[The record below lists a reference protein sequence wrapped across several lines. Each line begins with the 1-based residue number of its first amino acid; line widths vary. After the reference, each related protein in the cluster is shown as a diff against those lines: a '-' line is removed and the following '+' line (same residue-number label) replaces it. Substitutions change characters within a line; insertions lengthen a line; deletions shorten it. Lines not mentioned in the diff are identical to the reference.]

1 MSAASTARSALTGS
15 AARDLGRSLIAVAV
29 AILLS
34 GVLIQASGYSATDA
48 FQVMWD
54 GAFGGR
60 AAVAETLR
68 ITTTLLFTSLGFTI
82 AFRVGVF
89 NLGGQGQ
96 FAVGSFA
103 GAWIGF
109 TLTDLPGWAIIALA
123 FAAGMLVGALTALG
137 PALLLARY
145 GVNEVISTLMLSFI
159 VLRGLDYLV
168 QYPFRA
174 TAGETTATKPVAGS
188 AELTRLLPPSSLSW
202 ALILGLVLVVAYAC
216 FLRFT
221 ALGYEMEMVGTNRRF
236 AEYGGLS
243 VTKVV
248 IIAMV
253 VSGAIAGL
261 GGVQEVL
268 GVQHRYMSRLAYDAA
283 FAGIAASFLARNRPL
298 GLIPACLFLG
308 ALQNGALQL
317 QLFSEVP
324 RSIAEILTGLVVL
337 LAVATTWPWR
347 GWLRRVALVVRRAPV
362 AAEGAR

>member
-1 MSAASTARSALTGS
+1 MTTASLRSGLLTS
-15 AARDLGRSLIAVAV
+15 PAVRDLGRSVIAVAV
-29 AILLS
+29 AIAIS
-34 GVLIQASGYSATDA
+34 GALIAITGYDPFGA
-48 FQVMWD
+48 FRVMWD

-60 AAVAETLR
+60 ASVAETLR

-96 FAVGSFA
+96 FAIGSFA

-109 TLTDLPGWAIIALA
+109 TFTDLPGIVIIALA
-123 FAAGMLVGALTALG
+123 FLLGMAAGALTALG

-159 VLRGLDYLV
+159 VLLGLDYLV
-168 QYPFRA
+168 QFPFRA
-174 TAGETTATKPVAGS
+174 TAGETTATKSIASS

-202 ALILGLVLVVAYAC
+202 ALILGLALVVAYFL

-221 ALGYEMEMVGTNRRF
+221 PLGYELEMVGTNRRF

-243 VTKVV
+243 VVKAV
-248 IIAMV
+248 IVAMLI
-253 VSGAIAGL
+253 SGAIAGL

-268 GVQHRYMSRLAYDAA
+268 GVQHRYMSRLAYDPA

-337 LAVATTWPWR
+337 LAVSTTWPWR
-347 GWLRRVALVVRRAPV
+347 GWLRRLTTTVRRSTPATG
-362 AAEGAR
+362 GAR

>member
-1 MSAASTARSALTGS
+1 MSTPLPVGSLLSGS
-15 AARDLGRSLIAVAV
+15 AARDIGRSVIAVAV
-29 AILLS
+29 AMALS
-34 GVLIQASGYSATDA
+34 GALIQASGYSAVDA
-48 FQVMWD
+48 FEVMWD

-60 AAVAETLR
+60 ASIAETLR

-96 FAVGSFA
+96 FAIGSFA

-109 TLTDLPGWAIIALA
+109 TFTDLPGIVIIALA
-123 FAAGMLVGALTALG
+123 FAVGMLAGALTALG
-137 PALLLARY
+137 PAVLLARF

-159 VLRGLDYLV
+159 VIRGLDYLV

-174 TAGETTATKPVAGS
+174 TAGETTATKPIAAS

-202 ALILGLVLVVAYAC
+202 ALILGLVLVVGYSL

-221 ALGYEMEMVGTNRRF
+221 PMGYEREMVGSNRRF
-236 AEYGGLS
+236 AQYGGLS
-243 VTKVV
+243 VTKAV
-248 IIAMV
+248 IVAML

-324 RSIAEILTGLVVL
+324 RSIAEILTGLVIL

-347 GWLRRVALVVRRAPV
+347 GWLRRLPSVVRRSPV
-362 AAEGAR
+362 ATEGPR